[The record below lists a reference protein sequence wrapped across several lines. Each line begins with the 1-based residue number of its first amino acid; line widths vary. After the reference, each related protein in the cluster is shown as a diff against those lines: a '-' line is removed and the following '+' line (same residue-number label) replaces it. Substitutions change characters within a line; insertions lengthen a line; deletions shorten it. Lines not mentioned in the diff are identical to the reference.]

1 MPIHSSTGP
10 VVRRRIQRPVT
21 RRRIGEAPLE
31 LNQGYG
37 DPNMNMPDGSVHAA
51 GVDMSG
57 NQYPAGAGPGT
68 MGSAYYSGTTGRRS
82 DQAGRPGPQV
92 IQVQGQAQPQTN
104 LVLQPGSPEVLTHEL
119 TTGQTGIIY
128 GVPQAPIVMI
138 SDPSVIN
145 LYKKYYT
152 TYEEYRKIRKDPTV
166 ALCRA
171 VIAAPILSSTWQ
183 VRSKEGVDAERVAFI
198 TDMLVKHRF
207 HIMEKAIYGMVDFG
221 WQGFE
226 KVFGVDM
233 WTPPVDRPAD
243 TSKDADQPTLPP
255 APAVPD
261 GTSKTNLALTLNRA
275 LTTAMSFA
283 FGDKT
288 NGSPFGNN
296 GKNGD
301 GKNGDKPKMKPKKMI
316 VLRKIKPLL
325 QDMTSIMVY
334 LYTGDFAGF
343 RQGIVF
349 VEAPAK
355 AVLISYRVEGTM
367 WHGYPLL
374 EQARETVEKWDN
386 VEVGAQ
392 RYDQKIAGSHFV
404 VYYPMGTS
412 NVSGQQVNNADI
424 ASDII
429 KGLEA
434 GGSMSVPNILQQ
446 YVEGMEAAGGD
457 ERSSAWKI
465 DFLEDRGARQS
476 SFVDRLKYLD
486 SLKCRAM
493 NIPERAITEGQ
504 FGTKAEAQGHADIMT
519 VILQNLDMQVTQSI
533 NNQVVDHLLALNY
546 GKDAVGTVWLESSP
560 ISDDRISYAR
570 SLFTAMLTNQ
580 QMGPAIFPHIDFS
593 ALMQEV
599 EVPRN
604 KDVVRQMGQ
613 AEVGQLAPG
622 GSPAAPAAH
631 PLTPGVGAPPAA
643 PAAGS
648 PAPGPKTDNPQAE
661 AAAKQAAAEAADSAR
676 QKALAQQMG
685 LHPGQQKTI
694 LDVIRHMRA
703 AGTLPPKG
711 AGPAAGE
718 RTGGQTPQGGV
729 AATARGIPQGPVAR
743 RRLTKG

>member
-1 MPIHSSTGP
+1 MPTHSSTSP
-10 VVRRRIQRPVT
+10 ITRRRIIRPPVT
-21 RRRIGEAPLE
+21 RRRIGESLLE

-37 DPNMNMPDGSVHAA
+37 DPNMNMPDGAVHAA

-57 NQYPAGAGPGT
+57 NQYPPGAGPGT

-92 IQVQGQAQPQTN
+92 MQVQGQAMPQTN
-104 LVLQPGSPEVLTHEL
+104 EILRPGSPEVLTHEL

-152 TYEEYRKIRKDPTV
+152 TYEEYRKIRKDPTI

-171 VIAAPILSSTWQ
+171 VIAAPVLSGQWT

-198 TDMLVKHRF
+198 TDMMVKHRF
-207 HIMEKAIYGMVDFG
+207 HVMEKALYGMIDYG

-226 KVFGVDM
+226 KVFAVDT
-233 WTPPVDRPAD
+233 WTPPPDRP
-243 TSKDADQPTLPP
+243 TPRDQPVIPP
-255 APAVPD
+255 PTPPPSVPD
-261 GTSKTNLALTLNRA
+261 GTSKTNFAL
-275 LTTAMSFA
+275 A
-283 FGDKT
+283 FG
-288 NGSPFGNN
+288 S
-296 GKNGD
+296 NGD
-301 GKNGDKPKMKPKKMI
+301 MPPDAKNDDPPKPKPKKMV

-343 RQGIVF
+343 RQGITF

-392 RYDQKIAGSHFV
+392 RYDMKIAGSHFV
-404 VYYPMGTS
+404 VYYPMGSS
-412 NVSGQQVNNADI
+412 NVSGRQINNADI
-424 ASDII
+424 AADII

-434 GGSMSVPNILQQ
+434 GGSMSVPNVLAQ
-446 YVEGMEAAGGD
+446 YVEGMEAGGENSD
-457 ERSSAWKI
+457 SAWKI

-533 NNQVVDHLLALNY
+533 NTQVVDHLLAMNY
-546 GKDAVGTVWLESSP
+546 GKDAVGSVWLESSP

-593 ALMQEV
+593 ALMTEV

-604 KDVVRQMGQ
+604 KDVVRQAGQ
-613 AEVGQLAPG
+613 AEIGQLGPGGVPVAPG
-622 GSPAAPAAH
+622 APGAPAVAGTGSPGAGGAAAGAIAH
-631 PLTPGVGAPPAA
+631 TGVTPGSTKLPPAA
-643 PAAGS
+643 PGA
-648 PAPGPKTDNPQAE
+648 KNPQAE
-661 AAAKQAAAEAADSAR
+661 AAASQAAAQAADSAR
-676 QKALAQQMG
+676 QKELARQMG
-685 LHPGQQKTI
+685 LNPGQTKSIVQ
-694 LDVIRHMRA
+694 VIQHLRA
-703 AGTLPPKG
+703 AGGLPPK
-711 AGPAAGE
+711 AAPPAMGQ
-718 RTGGQTPQGGV
+718 RTGAQAVGMPQAGVVPQGANG
-729 AATARGIPQGPVAR
+729 GPPR
-743 RRLTKG
+743 RKLTKGNG